1 MYKLEL
7 VEKFFENNNQLQDIL
22 GLVGLTE
29 TQTNTLRKS
38 RTISRECRKE
48 IEEKIRKV
56 DQSLLIEKMFATNNQ
71 LQGVMGLVESAQ
83 ASKPKPSSVS
93 REKGKAKG
101 KTF

>member
-48 IEEKIRKV
+48 IEV
-56 DQSLLIEKMFATNNQ
+56 ATNNQ

-93 REKGKAKG
+93 RAKGKAKG
-101 KTF
+101 KTL